1 MTVRHYRFPALL
13 LASLLA
19 LAACGKK
26 EGDSKVLATV
36 NGEAITEMEYNN
48 YVGAREAEHGPFP
61 NKEMEKK
68 VVLDEITTRMLLAQG
83 AVDGKVDRE
92 PDVALQLKLQRE
104 NLLARAMLRSYLR
117 DNPISDEEVKKR
129 FDDNLAKADKNEYRA
144 RHILVRT
151 EEEAREILTKL
162 QGGANFAT
170 LAEQKSVDV
179 RSGKQGGRLGDWVNQ
194 DMLVPDF
201 FKAMSALKKGE
212 TTREPVKTDYGW
224 HIIRLEESRPRKMP
238 VFDQA
243 RGNVRQ
249 MIQQERVDALVKS
262 QRDKSKIKIIE

>member
-1 MTVRHYRFPALL
+1 MTTRYRFPVLL
-13 LASLLA
+13 IAAFVA
-19 LAACGKK
+19 LAACSKK

-36 NGEAITEMEYNN
+36 NGVAITEMEYNN
-48 YVGAREAEHGPFP
+48 YVGAREGEHGPFP

-68 VVLDEITTRMLLAQG
+68 VVMDEITTRMLLAQG
-83 AVDGKVDRE
+83 AADSKVDQE
-92 PDVALQLKLQRE
+92 ADVALQLKLQRE
-104 NLLARAMLRSYLR
+104 NLLARAMLRKYLR

-129 FDDNLAKADKNEYRA
+129 YDDNLAKADKNEYRA

-151 EEEAREILTKL
+151 PEEAREILAKL

-170 LAEQKSVDV
+170 LAEQKSVDI
-179 RSGKQGGRLGDWVNQ
+179 RTGKQGGKLGDWVNQ
-194 DMLVPDF
+194 DMLVPEF

-212 TTREPVKTDYGW
+212 TVKEPVKTDYGW

-238 VFDQA
+238 AFEQA
-243 RGNVRQ
+243 RGSVRQ

-262 QRDKSKIKIIE
+262 LRDKAKIKVNE

>member
-1 MTVRHYRFPALL
+1 MTARPYRFPALL

-19 LAACGKK
+19 LAACDKK

-68 VVLDEITTRMLLAQG
+68 VVMDEITTRMLLAQG

-104 NLLARAMLRSYLR
+104 NLLARAMLRKYLR

-151 EEEAREILTKL
+151 EE
-162 QGGANFAT
+162 
-170 LAEQKSVDV
+170 
-179 RSGKQGGRLGDWVNQ
+179 
-194 DMLVPDF
+194 
-201 FKAMSALKKGE
+201 
-212 TTREPVKTDYGW
+212 
-224 HIIRLEESRPRKMP
+224 
-238 VFDQA
+238 
-243 RGNVRQ
+243 
-249 MIQQERVDALVKS
+249 
-262 QRDKSKIKIIE
+262 